1 MVTTPTDLDLINTLR
16 LRPGDTIQLRHGSD
30 KTWTERRRTLL
41 WHGEQVAVWS
51 ATSRWSW
58 GKPVKWTEPIETATP
73 CRDDNWRKVD
83 A

>member
-1 MVTTPTDLDLINTLR
+1 MTTPTDLDLINTLR

-58 GKPVKWTEPIETATP
+58 RKPLEWTEPIETAVP
-73 CRDDNWRKVD
+73 CGGGWQKVN

>member
-1 MVTTPTDLDLINTLR
+1 MTTPTDLDLINTL
-16 LRPGDTIQLRHGSD
+16 LLHPGDTIQLRHGSD

-58 GKPVKWTEPIETATP
+58 GKPVKWTTPTETANP
-73 CRDDNWRKVD
+73 CGTGDWRKVD

>member
-1 MVTTPTDLDLINTLR
+1 MVIPSSDIDLINSMR
-16 LRPGDTIQLRHGSD
+16 LRPGDTILLRYGSD
-30 KTWTERRRTLL
+30 KTWTECRRTLL

-58 GKPVKWTEPIETATP
+58 RKPLEWTEPIETAVP
-73 CRDDNWRKVD
+73 CGGGWQKVD